1 MGDLILL
8 AAIPLFLGLIGLEWW
23 VDRQRGTG
31 HYRFND
37 AFGSLTLGIMSRS
50 STLLVISLGA
60 LFIDRV
66 LPEARLFDWPVDSVW
81 TWVATFVLYD
91 FCYYWSHR
99 MGHTLNVFWAGHAI
113 HHQSEEYN
121 LTTALRQTSSSIWT
135 WIFSAPLLL
144 LGAPLEVFLTCGALN
159 LIYQFWVHTQHIDKL
174 GWMESIMV
182 TPSNHRVHH
191 GQNEE
196 YLDKNHGGVF
206 ILWDRLFGTFQPE
219 LDDVEI
225 IYGSRLPVESFNP
238 VWANLQVWAG
248 LIRDAWHTRSWWD
261 KCRIWFM
268 PTGWR
273 PQDMEERLPLDK
285 SDLSNFSK
293 YDPSVDTS
301 VRNYGLFQLTAAVP
315 LLVYFML
322 HFEGLSYALA
332 ALGFL
337 MISLPL
343 VTTAWMLEGRGP
355 RWECVRLCIAWLGF
369 GASWQ
374 LMSVY
379 SVAVFG
385 SYLVI
390 NSMVLVGLLK
400 VSKGTSDPRADSLN
414 VI

>member
-322 HFEGLSYALA
+322 HFEGLSYALS

-355 RWECVRLCIAWLGF
+355 RWECVRLCITWLGF
-369 GASWQ
+369 GASWP

-390 NSMVLVGLLK
+390 NSMVLVGFLK
-400 VSKGTSDPRADSLN
+400 VSKGTSDLRADSLN
-414 VI
+414 VV

>member
-174 GWMESIMV
+174 GWMESVMV

-322 HFEGLSYALA
+322 HFEGLSYALS

-355 RWECVRLCIAWLGF
+355 RWECVRLCITWLGF
-369 GASWQ
+369 GASWP

-400 VSKGTSDPRADSLN
+400 VSKGTSDLRADSLN
-414 VI
+414 VV